1 MKLALTAPLRAG
13 KSQAAGYLSTYYD
26 FQTFAFS
33 DELKAAFHR
42 AFPSVP
48 EKPKPRAYYQKFG
61 QWAREA
67 FGENVWI
74 DACMAK
80 VDAYTALFSRKC
92 DCGLSPSLKN
102 RVLIEDVRQQNEY
115 DRLRVEGFTIVRIT
129 APEELR
135 IERAR
140 KAGDDFDLA
149 ALDHPTEKALQTFE
163 VDYEIVNDGTYEQL
177 YAKMDALMEA
187 MLWRNL
193 I

>member
-13 KSQAAGYLSTYYD
+13 KSQAAGYLSLHYD

-48 EKPKPRAYYQKFG
+48 EKPKPRAHYQKFG

-80 VDAYTALFSRKC
+80 VNAYQALFAREC

-115 DRLRVEGFTIVRIT
+115 DRLRSEGFTIVRIT
-129 APEELR
+129 APEVLR

-163 VDYEIVNDGTYEQL
+163 VDYEIVNDGTYEQF
-177 YAKMDALMEA
+177 YAKLDALAAELLGRA
-187 MLWRNL
+187 
-193 I
+193 

>member
-48 EKPKPRAYYQKFG
+48 EKPKPRAYYQEFG
-61 QWAREA
+61 QAVRKMLD
-67 FGENVWI
+67 ENVWI

-80 VDAYTALFSRKC
+80 VDAYQALFAREC

-115 DRLRVEGFTIVRIT
+115 DRLRSEGFTIVRIT
-129 APEELR
+129 APEVLR

-177 YAKMDALMEA
+177 YAKLDALAAELLGRA
-187 MLWRNL
+187 
-193 I
+193 

>member
-13 KSQAAGYLSTYYD
+13 KSQAAGYLSLHYD
-26 FQTFAFS
+26 FQTFAFG
-33 DELKAAFHR
+33 DEMKDAFHR
-42 AFPSVP
+42 AFPHIP
-48 EKPKPRAYYQKFG
+48 RYPKPRELYQEFAQAVRKML
-61 QWAREA
+61 
-67 FGENVWI
+67 GENVWI

-80 VDAYTALFSRKC
+80 VGAYQALFSRKC

-115 DRLRVEGFTIVRIT
+115 DRLRSEGFTIVRIT

-177 YAKMDALMEA
+177 YEKLDELMAEVGV
-187 MLWRNL
+187 R
-193 I
+193 

>member
-1 MKLALTAPLRAG
+1 MKIALTAPLRAG

-33 DELKAAFHR
+33 DELKDTFHR
-42 AFPSVP
+42 AFPHIP
-48 EKPKPRAYYQKFG
+48 REPKPRKLYQEFG
-61 QWAREA
+61 QAMRKI
-67 FGENVWI
+67 FGENVWV
-74 DACMAK
+74 DACMAE

-115 DRLRVEGFTIVRIT
+115 DRLRAEGFTIVRIT
-129 APEELR
+129 APAELR

-177 YAKMDALMEA
+177 YAKLDALAAELLGRA
-187 MLWRNL
+187 
-193 I
+193 

>member
-13 KSQAAGYLSTYYD
+13 KSQAAGYLSMYYD
-26 FQTFAFS
+26 FQKFAFS

-48 EKPKPRAYYQKFG
+48 EKPKPRAVIKFG

-115 DRLRVEGFTIVRIT
+115 DRLRAEGFTIVRIT

-177 YAKMDALMEA
+177 YAKLDALMEA
-187 MLWRNL
+187 ML
-193 I
+193 